1 MYAEEGSG
9 GCYYHPGTHRG
20 DGNHG
25 RTGLMC
31 GWSCCKELAEDA
43 QGCRLASQHIPC
55 AATAAAMDRFPKVAQ
70 DEGGASDGMRR
81 RSGEA
86 KEPTP
91 AVSEGV
97 APCRKQARPQRLLA
111 EAGRSSG
118 PPEACSGAGSSQL
131 AEG

>member
-43 QGCRLASQHIPC
+43 QGCRLASQHTSRAQRPLRRW
-55 AATAAAMDRFPKVAQ
+55 TA
-70 DEGGASDGMRR
+70 S
-81 RSGEA
+81 
-86 KEPTP
+86 
-91 AVSEGV
+91 
-97 APCRKQARPQRLLA
+97 QR
-111 EAGRSSG
+111 
-118 PPEACSGAGSSQL
+118 
-131 AEG
+131 